1 MSDNVIVHN
10 NILTFR
16 ELNIEIYYMLYL
28 LLSVMMLT
36 LKSLIHMP
44 ENGFISKESQ
54 QHC

>member
-36 LKSLIHMP
+36 LKLRIHMP
-44 ENGFISKESQ
+44 QKGLNSKESQ